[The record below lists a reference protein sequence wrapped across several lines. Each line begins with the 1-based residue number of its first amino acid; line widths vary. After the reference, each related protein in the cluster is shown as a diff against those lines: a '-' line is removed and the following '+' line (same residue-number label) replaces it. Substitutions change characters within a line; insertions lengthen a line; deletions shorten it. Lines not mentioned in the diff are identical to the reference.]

1 LTKGLVIV
9 ESPAKAKTIQK
20 YLGKGFTVEASLGH
34 VKDLPKST
42 LGVDV
47 ENDFE
52 TEYVVIPG
60 KEKVVARL
68 KKLALGMDTIY
79 LAPDPDREGEAIAAH
94 LAEELGESNGKKKK
108 KKKKGDEPERI
119 RRVTFNE
126 ITQRAVREAFEHPRD
141 IDQNLVDAQQ
151 ARRVLDR
158 LVGYQVSPLLWD
170 KVRRGLSAGRVQT
183 VALRLIVERE
193 REIKAFE
200 KKEYWTIDA
209 TLSKPPAFD
218 ARFLGKGEEKI
229 EVTNSEDA
237 EKIRAAL
244 ENADWIVRTVDRK
257 ERRRN
262 ATPPFTTSK
271 LQQDSSR
278 KLRFSVKRTMMIAQR
293 LYEGVELG

>member
-1 LTKGLVIV
+1 LSKGLVIV

-42 LGVDV
+42 LGVDI
-47 ENDFE
+47 NKDFE
-52 TEYVVIPG
+52 TDYIVIPG
-60 KEKVVARL
+60 KEKVLTKL
-68 KKLALGMDTIY
+68 KKLAQSADTIY

-94 LAEELGESNGKKKK
+94 LAEELGDGAKGKKKK
-108 KKKKGDEPERI
+108 KKDEGSERV

-141 IDQNLVDAQQ
+141 IDRALVDAQQ

-200 KKEYWTIDA
+200 KVEYWTIDA
-209 TLSKPPAFD
+209 HLAAGKPPAFD
-218 ARFLGKGEEKI
+218 ARFLGKGEEKV
-229 EVTNSEDA
+229 EVPNGEEA

-244 ENADWIVRTVDRK
+244 EKADWSVRSVDRK

-262 ATPPFTTSK
+262 ATP
-271 LQQDSSR
+271 
-278 KLRFSVKRTMMIAQR
+278 R
-293 LYEGVELG
+293 LLPVSCNRIPRANCASA